1 MRLVNYLM
9 VNHASLSEGVEFV
22 KAAIIEDGNFKSKAK
37 ELNQTDCAVLFY
49 ILDGHQRLYSD
60 SAIAALS
67 TAAGRKLTKSAI

>member
-49 ILDGHQRLYSD
+49 FIFWMVISVYIQ
-60 SAIAALS
+60 IALS
-67 TAAGRKLTKSAI
+67 QPYLRLLGEN